1 MNIEVLSWRR
11 SNMHNDTRVKT
22 MQLNAKR
29 TATRLSR
36 Y

>member
-1 MNIEVLSWRR
+1 
-11 SNMHNDTRVKT
+11 MHNDTRVKT